1 MGEVPLMDPLSRD
14 IERNRMSKI
23 KDSQLQAIQNCP
35 TQAPQGGKPG
45 EGSESGGKEGR
56 ALTAFWSDPKAS
68 GAHQTH
74 PTAVHPP
81 HELGVLGMWAD
92 MPLCTGPENCASPR
106 P

>member
-45 EGSESGGKEGR
+45 EGSE
-56 ALTAFWSDPKAS
+56 
-68 GAHQTH
+68 
-74 PTAVHPP
+74 
-81 HELGVLGMWAD
+81 
-92 MPLCTGPENCASPR
+92 
-106 P
+106 